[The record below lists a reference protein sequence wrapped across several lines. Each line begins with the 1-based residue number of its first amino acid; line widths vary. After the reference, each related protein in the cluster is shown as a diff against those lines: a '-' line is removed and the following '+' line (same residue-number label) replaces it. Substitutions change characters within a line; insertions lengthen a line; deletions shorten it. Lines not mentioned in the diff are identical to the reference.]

1 MKGVLRK
8 VGAYAQNLIGIY
20 VRISR
25 DENGENSETIEN
37 QRGLLFE
44 YARSRRL
51 GEVVSVYTDD
61 NVSGSAFER
70 AGLTRL
76 KEDVLSGRINIVLL
90 KDLSRLGRNN
100 AKTLQWIDFL
110 EEYGVRILTAD
121 GRYDSLIDNETLGI
135 ETWANERYIR
145 DISRKI
151 RASLHF
157 KINRGEYVGKA
168 PFGYKKSE
176 NERNRLVIDEAEAET
191 VRLIYR
197 LYRAGMGYTAVARY
211 LDAMKSPSPEG
222 IGWNRISVRRIL
234 CSDVY
239 IGNTV
244 QGVSEKISFKSRKT
258 RRLPKS
264 EWVRTEG
271 THQGIVSLEEF
282 TEVQRLRQQKNEGRE
297 LHRGG
302 THTLKG
308 VIRCG
313 GCGSSMY
320 ARTRAGGAA
329 YVCGNYARNGSAACS
344 SHFVYENEI
353 TRFICDELL
362 RIFDAGRSRKELSER
377 FGEWLDSADSQ
388 REGNDALQKKLEA
401 CRRKQE
407 LLYKDRLEGLI
418 SAELFGRMNKK
429 LEERLG
435 MLSEKQKLSAC
446 ADRGMETYTGLLAEA
461 EQNLRDGILSNEI
474 VRVAVKSI
482 TVFDRGEY
490 APGLDEGAVHEAET
504 ETVADPG
511 AAGERSNA
519 DAAAFAEGAIVI
531 DFRF

>member
-1 MKGVLRK
+1 MS
-8 VGAYAQNLIGIY
+8 AQNLIGIY

-37 QRGLLFE
+37 QRELLIE
-44 YARSRRL
+44 YVRSRQL
-51 GEVVSVYTDD
+51 GEVFAVYTDD

-70 AGLTRL
+70 IGLTKL
-76 KEDVLSGRINIVLL
+76 KEDALAGRINMVML

-121 GRYDSLIDNETLGI
+121 GRYDSLLDNETLGI

-157 KINRGEYVGKA
+157 KIRKGEYLGKA

-176 NERNRLVIDEAEAET
+176 NERNKLAIDEAEAET

-197 LYRAGMGYTAVARY
+197 LYRSGMGYTAVAKY
-211 LDAMKSPSPEG
+211 LDGMECSSPEG
-222 IGWNRISVRRIL
+222 LGWNRISVRRIL

-244 QGVSEKISFKSRKT
+244 QGVSEKISFKSKKT

-264 EWVRTEG
+264 QWVITEG
-271 THQGIVSLEEF
+271 THQGIVAREEF
-282 TEVQRLRQQKNEGRE
+282 MEVQRLRQQKNEGRE
-297 LHRGG
+297 LHKGVA
-302 THTLKG
+302 HTLKG

-320 ARTRAGGAA
+320 ARERGGGVA
-329 YVCGNYARNGSAACS
+329 YVCGNYSRNGSSACS
-344 SHFVYENEI
+344 SHFVYEDVIVRN
-353 TRFICDELL
+353 ICN
-362 RIFDAGRSRKELSER
+362 ELSNIFADEKCR
-377 FGEWLDSADSQ
+377 NELVQKLGEWLNCAIAA
-388 REGNDALQKKLEA
+388 NDGFDELKVKLEA

-418 SAELFGRMNKK
+418 SAELFSRTNMK

-435 MLSEKQKLSAC
+435 TLSQKLKQASYMP
-446 ADRGMETYTGLLAEA
+446 RGGERHLDLISEA
-461 EQNLRDGILSNEI
+461 EQNLRDGKLTNEI
-474 VRVAVKSI
+474 VRHAVKHI
-482 TVFDRGEY
+482 TVYDQGEY
-490 APGLDEGAVHEAET
+490 LPEADEDVSAE
-504 ETVADPG
+504 
-511 AAGERSNA
+511 AAGV
-519 DAAAFAEGAIVI
+519 IVI
-531 DFRF
+531 DFSF

>member
-1 MKGVLRK
+1 MRGV
-8 VGAYAQNLIGIY
+8 VQNLIGIY
-20 VRISR
+20 VRLSR

-37 QRGLLFE
+37 QRELLLE
-44 YARSRRL
+44 YARTRQL
-51 GEVVSVYTDD
+51 GEVFAVYTDD

-70 AGLTRL
+70 VGLSKL
-76 KEDVLSGRINIVLL
+76 KEDVLSGRINMVLL

-100 AKTLQWIDFL
+100 AKTLQWIDFF

-121 GRYDSLIDNETLGI
+121 GRYDSLLDNETLGI

-157 KINRGEYVGKA
+157 KIRRGEYLGKA

-176 NERNRLVIDEAEAET
+176 SERNRLVIEEAEAET

-197 LYRAGMGYTAVARY
+197 LYRSGMGYTAVAKY
-211 LDAMKSPSPEG
+211 LGSKEHPSPG
-222 IGWNRISVRRIL
+222 GKGWNRISVRRIL

-244 QGVSEKISFKSRKT
+244 QGVSEKISFKSKKT

-271 THQGIVSLEEF
+271 THQGIVTPEEF
-282 TEVQRLRQQKNEGRE
+282 TEVQKLRRQRNEGRE
-297 LHRGG
+297 LHKGG
-302 THTLKG
+302 VHALKG

-313 GCGSSMY
+313 GCGSNMY
-320 ARTRAGGAA
+320 ARMRTGGVA
-329 YVCGNYARNGSAACS
+329 YVCGNYSRGGSAACS
-344 SHFVYENEI
+344 SHFVYEDAILEV
-353 TRFICDELL
+353 ICRELL
-362 RIFDAGRSRKELSER
+362 KIFLNKEYRKELSVKFEER
-377 FGEWLDSADSQ
+377 LKGADAP
-388 REGNDALQKKLEA
+388 NDGYDELHKKLEA
-401 CRRKQE
+401 CRRQQE

-418 SAELFGRMNKK
+418 SAELFCRTNRK

-435 MLSEKQKLSAC
+435 MLSDKLKQAAC
-446 ADRGMETYTGLLAEA
+446 VQQPGERSLGLISEA
-461 EQNLRDGILSNEI
+461 EQNLRDGKLSNEI
-474 VRVAVKSI
+474 VRLAVKSI
-482 TVFDRGEY
+482 TVFDHGEY
-490 APGLDEGAVHEAET
+490 APDKTGRMAVEGDHAPDMDYTAET
-504 ETVADPG
+504 VPSTDAG
-511 AAGERSNA
+511 AFCGEV
-519 DAAAFAEGAIVI
+519 ILI